1 MPRRKTLKE
10 ETSAYNIALDV
21 VGLIPG
27 IGEIADIANA
37 LDYARKDDYLFSA
50 LSLISII
57 PELGDLIG
65 KGGKVAIALSKLGKG
80 GAAMSKA
87 AQTAAKN
94 KKLTD
99 TSGYIV
105 KLRKALAANQDL
117 IDSVFEKAEEIDNDE
132 LQKHLPRIREAV
144 NLFIKEADEI
154 EAAVNETILRECVR
168 ELLNEGVEFRTLDS
182 PLTYNRY
189 GNVKRIAY
197 CDSSVTSP
205 PDGRDAYFKEWE
217 RWRKYTKNHGRRLKK
232 PVLEE
237 IVPGV
242 SDVCIIGFLDYHQYS
257 TTSDGSKMWYID
269 YMKTRGDSTGQG
281 VASKLMDQFYE
292 TVPQPGDHVHFGK
305 MMRKEI
311 GHLKDKMKDRYPEI
325 DTIGS
330 VYW

>member
-1 MPRRKTLKE
+1 MSRRKTLRE

-27 IGEIADIANA
+27 VGEIADIANA
-37 LDYARKDDYLFSA
+37 VDYARKGDYLFSA

-57 PELGDLIG
+57 PELGDLVG

-80 GAAMSKA
+80 GKAMSKA
-87 AQTAAKN
+87 GQSAVKN
-94 KKLTD
+94 KKFTD
-99 TSGYIV
+99 TSDYIV
-105 KLRKALAANQDL
+105 KLKKVLTANQDL
-117 IDSVFEKAEEIDNDE
+117 IDGVFEKAAEIDNEE
-132 LQKHLPRIREAV
+132 LQTHLPRIREAV
-144 NLFIKEADEI
+144 NLFIREAEEI
-154 EAAVNETILRECVR
+154 EGVVNESVLRACVR
-168 ELLNEGVEFRTLDS
+168 EILNEGAVFRTLDS

-189 GNVKRIAY
+189 GDVKRVAY
-197 CDSSVTSP
+197 CDSSVTEP
-205 PDGRDAYFKEWE
+205 PSGRDAYFKEWE
-217 RWRKYTKNHGRRLKK
+217 NWRKYSKRGKRLKK
-232 PVLEE
+232 PVLDE

-242 SDVCIIGFLDYHQYS
+242 SDVCIIGFLDYHKYS
-257 TTSDGSKMWYID
+257 TTTDGSKMWYID

-311 GHLKDKMKDRYPEI
+311 GHLKDKMKEKYPEI

-330 VYW
+330 VYY